1 MATQTFSN
9 SQFLKQHFGCF
20 GFEVDKA
27 KESYPVTAQ
36 IHVKIPADVSDK
48 ELHEIEDVLAQTIA
62 NSLGCNPEQTKVK
75 VDPKTGET
83 TFVVTT
89 NDPTLAD
96 DMQKVLKAN
105 DVAETINKSISEN
118 SQNLPAR
125 IAATLAIDEV
135 NVIFFFCRNNKMRNN
150 NKTKTFHCHNI

>member
-1 MATQTFSN
+1 M
-9 SQFLKQHFGCF
+9 
-20 GFEVDKA
+20 
-27 KESYPVTAQ
+27 TAQ

-48 ELHEIEDVLAQTIA
+48 DLHEIEDVLAQTIA

-135 NVIFFFCRNNKMRNN
+135 NVIFFFVET
-150 NKTKTFHCHNI
+150 TK